1 MITIAA
7 ALACGGTPRKGPSG
21 WEQAPAPTPDEQ
33 IATAVLT
40 ELAGSAVRGFE
51 PIGVPV
57 GGELEQGAMFV
68 HRVEWQAGRC
78 YAAVAG
84 ALGSIEDLQVWI
96 VGSGPTVWPGK
107 VVATSSGHGNL
118 AIAGGRDEC
127 FAAPDELPTGGVI
140 VKAVRGAG
148 FAAVQLYAR
157 AAP

>member
-1 MITIAA
+1 M
-7 ALACGGTPRKGPSG
+7 
-21 WEQAPAPTPDEQ
+21 
-33 IATAVLT
+33 LT

-57 GGELEQGAMFV
+57 GGDLADGGMFF

-84 ALGSIEDLQVWI
+84 ALGSIDDLQVWI

-107 VVATSSGHGNL
+107 VVAASSGHGNL
-118 AIAGGRDEC
+118 AIAGGRDAC
-127 FAAPDELPTGGVI
+127 FAATDELPTGGMI
-140 VKAVRGAG
+140 VKAQRGEG

-157 AAP
+157 ASVP